1 MRNPVNKITDIEE
14 LIDKAIKYIED
25 SEYYTEQE
33 RGLKDRTLK
42 EIIKQ
47 NDMPIL
53 YYELIELKKEIK

>member
-1 MRNPVNKITDIEE
+1 MNNKK

-25 SEYYTEQE
+25 SEYWTEQE
-33 RGLKDRTLK
+33 RGLKNRTLK

-53 YYELIELKKEIK
+53 YYELIELKKENNER

>member
-1 MRNPVNKITDIEE
+1 MKLGN

-25 SEYYTEQE
+25 SEYWTEQE

-47 NDMPIL
+47 NDMTIL
-53 YYELIELKKEIK
+53 YYELIELKKEIKWN

>member
-1 MRNPVNKITDIEE
+1 MKLGN

-25 SEYYTEQE
+25 SEYWTEQE

-53 YYELIELKKEIK
+53 YYELTELKKEIK